1 MDLYRVKSQAELE
14 EIIKQQEN
22 QITTL
27 KQRLNETEQ
36 HYCEKG
42 FLKENLP
49 TELEKLKEKIKIIEE
64 VIRS

>member
-1 MDLYRVKSQAELE
+1 MDLYLVKSRAELE

-42 FLKENLP
+42 FFIENLL
-49 TELEKLKEKIKIIEE
+49 TELENLKEKIKIIEQ